1 MKNFKIK
8 KTALFLLLVL
18 SITMLCSCNDNSKPV
33 STDTTPFVI
42 NVDGKKITVENPAN
56 DTIKQLL
63 KKANIKINDGDV
75 ISVDSDSVV
84 SQGIVVNILRKCK
97 VTVKDEINNTEC
109 TVILVG
115 STVKDAIA
123 AAGIDLPENY
133 SLNHKLSASLKD
145 EMEIIIS
152 EKAEPET
159 TTEEADEDT
168 YESNDDEND
177 YDNDYDN
184 NQNYTPSV
192 TRPAVTK
199 PATTRPAVTT
209 PPVTTPPTTKPPVP
223 TTSGRTVVN
232 VEIYEDCDG
241 SGHGVKVIT
250 YSDGTQE
257 EVPF

>member
-1 MKNFKIK
+1 MKNFTIK
-8 KTALFLLLVL
+8 KAVLFLLLIL
-18 SITMLCSCNDNSKPV
+18 STTILCSCNDNSKPV
-33 STDTTPFVI
+33 STDTTPFII
-42 NVDGKKITVENPAN
+42 NVDGKEITVENPAN

-63 KKANIKINDGDV
+63 KKANIKINDGDIV
-75 ISVDSDSVV
+75 SVDTDSIV

-115 STVKDAIA
+115 ATVKDAIA
-123 AAGIDLPENY
+123 AVGIDLPENY
-133 SLNHKLSASLKD
+133 SVNHKLGASLKD

-168 YESNDDEND
+168 YENDDD
-177 YDNDYDN
+177 TDDN
-184 NQNYTPSV
+184 QHYTPSV
-192 TRPAVTK
+192 TRPTVTK

-223 TTSGRTVVN
+223 TTSGRTIVN
-232 VEIYEDCDG
+232 IEIYEDCDG

>member
-18 SITMLCSCNDNSKPV
+18 SITMLCSCNDNV
-33 STDTTPFVI
+33 TTTSTDVTPFVI
-42 NVDGKKITVENPAN
+42 NVDGKNITVENPAEE
-56 DTIKQLL
+56 TIKQLL

-75 ISVDSDSVV
+75 ISVDTDSVV
-84 SQGIVVNILRKCK
+84 SQGIVVNVLRKCK

-115 STVKDAIA
+115 ATVKDAIA
-123 AAGIDLPENY
+123 AAGVELPENY
-133 SLNHKLSASLKD
+133 SVNHKLNAALEN

-168 YESNDDEND
+168 YENNDDND
-177 YDNDYDN
+177 DN
-184 NQNYTPSV
+184 QHYTPSV
-192 TRPAVTK
+192 TRPTVTK

-223 TTSGRTVVN
+223 TTSGRTIVN
-232 VEIYEDCDG
+232 IEIYEDCDG

>member
-1 MKNFKIK
+1 MRCYMKNLKIK
-8 KTALFLLLVL
+8 KTTLFLLLVL

-42 NVDGKKITVENPAN
+42 NVDGKEITVENPAN
-56 DTIKQLL
+56 DTIKQLF

-75 ISVDSDSVV
+75 ISVDTDSVV
-84 SQGIVVNILRKCK
+84 SQGIVVNVLRKCK

-109 TVILVG
+109 TVILIG
-115 STVKDAIA
+115 ATVKDAIA
-123 AAGIDLPENY
+123 AAGVELPDNY
-133 SLNHKLSASLKD
+133 SVNQKLNAALEN

-168 YESNDDEND
+168 YENNDDND
-177 YDNDYDN
+177 DN
-184 NQNYTPSV
+184 QHYTPSV
-192 TRPAVTK
+192 TRPTVTK

-223 TTSGRTVVN
+223 TTSGRTIVN
-232 VEIYEDCDG
+232 IEIYEDCDG

>member
-1 MKNFKIK
+1 MKNLKIK
-8 KTALFLLLVL
+8 KTTLFLLLVL

-42 NVDGKKITVENPAN
+42 NVDGKEITVENPAN

-75 ISVDSDSVV
+75 ISVDTDSVV
-84 SQGIVVNILRKCK
+84 SQGIVVNVLRKCK

-115 STVKDAIA
+115 ATVKDAIA
-123 AAGIDLPENY
+123 AAGVELPDNY
-133 SLNHKLSASLKD
+133 SVNHKLNVALEN

-168 YESNDDEND
+168 YENNDDND
-177 YDNDYDN
+177 DN
-184 NQNYTPSV
+184 QHYTPSI
-192 TRPAVTK
+192 TRPTVTK

-223 TTSGRTVVN
+223 TTSGRTIVN
-232 VEIYEDCDG
+232 IEIYEDCDG

>member
-1 MKNFKIK
+1 MKNLKIK
-8 KTALFLLLVL
+8 KTTLFLLLVL

-42 NVDGKKITVENPAN
+42 NVDGKEITVENPAN
-56 DTIKQLL
+56 DTIKQLF

-75 ISVDSDSVV
+75 ISVDTDSVV
-84 SQGIVVNILRKCK
+84 SQGIVVNVLRKCK

-109 TVILVG
+109 TVILIG
-115 STVKDAIA
+115 ATVKDAIA
-123 AAGIDLPENY
+123 AAGVELPDNY
-133 SLNHKLSASLKD
+133 SVNQKLNAALEN

-168 YESNDDEND
+168 YENNDDND
-177 YDNDYDN
+177 DN
-184 NQNYTPSV
+184 QHYTPSV
-192 TRPAVTK
+192 TRPTVTK
-199 PATTRPAVTT
+199 PATTRHAVTT

-223 TTSGRTVVN
+223 TTSGRTIVN
-232 VEIYEDCDG
+232 IEIYEDCDG

>member
-8 KTALFLLLVL
+8 KNTLFLLLVL

-42 NVDGKKITVENPAN
+42 NVDGKEITVENPAN

-75 ISVDSDSVV
+75 ISVDTDSVV
-84 SQGIVVNILRKCK
+84 SQGIVVNVLRKCK

-109 TVILVG
+109 TVILIG
-115 STVKDAIA
+115 ATVKDAIA
-123 AAGIDLPENY
+123 AAGVELPDNY
-133 SLNHKLSASLKD
+133 SVNQKLNAALEN

-168 YESNDDEND
+168 YENNDDND
-177 YDNDYDN
+177 DN
-184 NQNYTPSV
+184 QHYTPSV
-192 TRPAVTK
+192 TRPTVTK

-223 TTSGRTVVN
+223 TTSGRTIVN
-232 VEIYEDCDG
+232 IEIYEDCDG

>member
-1 MKNFKIK
+1 MKNFTTK
-8 KTALFLLLVL
+8 KLAFFLLLILLTTV
-18 SITMLCSCNDNSKPV
+18 LCSCNDDV
-33 STDTTPFVI
+33 TTTTATDVAVPFVI
-42 NVDGKKITVENPAN
+42 NVDGKNITVENPAN
-56 DTIKQLL
+56 QTIKQLL
-63 KKANIKINDGDV
+63 KKANIKVNDGDIV
-75 ISVDSDSVV
+75 SVDTDSLI
-84 SQGIVVNILRKCK
+84 SQGIIVNILRKCE

-109 TVILVG
+109 TVILIG
-115 STVKDAIA
+115 ATVKDAIA
-123 AAGIDLPENY
+123 AAGVELPDNY
-133 SLNHKLSASLKD
+133 SVNQKLNAALEN

-168 YESNDDEND
+168 YENNDDND
-177 YDNDYDN
+177 DN
-184 NQNYTPSV
+184 QHYTPSV
-192 TRPAVTK
+192 TRPTVTK

-223 TTSGRTVVN
+223 TTSGRTIVN
-232 VEIYEDCDG
+232 IEIYEDCDG

>member
-8 KTALFLLLVL
+8 KNALFLLLVL

-123 AAGIDLPENY
+123 AAGIELPDNY

-168 YESNDDEND
+168 YESNDD
-177 YDNDYDN
+177 DNDYDN

-192 TRPAVTK
+192 
-199 PATTRPAVTT
+199 TRPAVTT

>member
-1 MKNFKIK
+1 MKNFTIK
-8 KTALFLLLVL
+8 KVSLFLLLIL
-18 SITMLCSCNDNSKPV
+18 STTLLCSCNGNETTV
-33 STDTTPFVI
+33 STDTAPFVI
-42 NVDGKKITVENPAN
+42 NVDGKNITVENPGEE
-56 DTIKQLL
+56 TIKQLL

-84 SQGIVVNILRKCK
+84 SQGIVINILRKCK

>member
-1 MKNFKIK
+1 MKNLKIK
-8 KTALFLLLVL
+8 KTTLFLLLVL

-42 NVDGKKITVENPAN
+42 NVDGKEITVENPAN
-56 DTIKQLL
+56 DTIKQLF

-75 ISVDSDSVV
+75 ISVDTDSVV
-84 SQGIVVNILRKCK
+84 SQGIVVNVLRKCK

-109 TVILVG
+109 TVILIG
-115 STVKDAIA
+115 ATVKDAIA
-123 AAGIDLPENY
+123 AAGVELPDNY
-133 SLNHKLSASLKD
+133 SVNQKLNAALEN

-168 YESNDDEND
+168 YENNDDND
-177 YDNDYDN
+177 DN
-184 NQNYTPSV
+184 QHYTPSV
-192 TRPAVTK
+192 TRPTVTK

-223 TTSGRTVVN
+223 TTSGRTIVN
-232 VEIYEDCDG
+232 IEIYEDCDG